1 MKTYKK
7 FMTEKKGDTVVFTFG
22 RFNPPTVGHEKLIIA
37 VQAVSRSEG
46 GDYFIYPS
54 HSQDNKKNPLT
65 QSQKIKYMK
74 KMFPKHSRN
83 IISST
88 GKNALEIA
96 VELHDKGYTNLVMV
110 VGSDRVRD
118 FKSLLNRY
126 NGEEKVHGF
135 YDFDKIKVVSAGER
149 DPDAEGVEGMSAS
162 KMTAAAV
169 EGDFST
175 FRSGIPT
182 SLPEADVKK
191 MLNDIR
197 KAMRL
202 DVIKEGSKWKNIDF
216 NFAKPDISRPLPED
230 ILTLEK
236 SNQIT
241 YCDYTTK
248 YLHTSPEAYEVLDE
262 IVNVIA
268 NMRPK
273 REEQYLK
280 NAIIALDEFLNLKQV
295 WSVKKKIN
303 EEDLFHMEQLS
314 MKYTKFMDNI
324 DHIDH
329 INNSFIYKYIS
340 RISETLEFGD
350 FPSLIEKEIPIQKES
365 PQDIQEK
372 DLEVIDFI
380 KRKLKITHS
389 KASKL
394 IQKAAEKNIDI
405 LKIQQKWSMLAPE
418 LMKIVAQYEP
428 KEKNVT

>member
-37 VQAVSRSEG
+37 VQTFSRSEG

-54 HSQDNKKNPLT
+54 HTQDNKKNPLS

-74 KMFPKHSRN
+74 KMFSKHSRN
-83 IISST
+83 IIAST
-88 GKNALEIA
+88 GKTALEIA
-96 VELHDKGYTNLVMV
+96 VELYDKNYTNLVMV

-118 FKSLLNRY
+118 FQRILDKY
-126 NGEEKVHGF
+126 NGEDNNHGF

-162 KMTAAAV
+162 KMREAAV
-169 EGDFST
+169 GGDYKT
-175 FRSGIPT
+175 FRMGIPD
-182 SLPEADVKK
+182 SLSDSDTKN

-197 KAMRL
+197 KAKRL
-202 DVIKEGSKWKNIDF
+202 DVIKEGSKWKNI
-216 NFAKPDISRPLPED
+216 NFSSDLSEIHIKELDK
-230 ILTLEK
+230 T
-236 SNQIT
+236 NQIT
-241 YCDYTTK
+241 YDGYTTK
-248 YLHTSPEAYEVLDE
+248 YLHTSKEAYSVIDE
-262 IVNVIA
+262 IVNDIA
-268 NMRPK
+268 NIRPK
-273 REEQYLK
+273 KEEQYLK
-280 NAIIALDEFLNLKQV
+280 NAIIALDEFLNLKRV

-303 EEDLFHMEQLS
+303 KEDLFHMEHLS

-350 FPSLIEKEIPIQKES
+350 FPSLIEKEIPIQEES

-372 DLEVIDFI
+372 DLEIINFV
-380 KRKLKITHS
+380 KKKLKITHR
-389 KASKL
+389 KATKL

-418 LMKIVAQYEP
+418 LMKLVAHYEP

>member
-1 MKTYKK
+1 
-7 FMTEKKGDTVVFTFG
+7 MTEKKGDTVVFTFG

-37 VQAVSRSEG
+37 VQTFSRSEG

-54 HSQDNKKNPLT
+54 HTQDNKKNPLT

-74 KMFPKHSRN
+74 KMFSKHSRN
-83 IISST
+83 IIAST
-88 GKNALEIA
+88 GKTALEIA
-96 VELHDKGYTNLVMV
+96 ADLYDKNYTNLVMV

-118 FKSLLNRY
+118 FQRILDKY
-126 NGEEKVHGF
+126 NGEDNNHGF

-162 KMTAAAV
+162 KMREAAV
-169 EGDFST
+169 EGDYKT
-175 FRSGIPT
+175 FRMGIPD
-182 SLPEADVKK
+182 SLSDSDTKN

-197 KAMRL
+197 KAKRL

-216 NFAKPDISRPLPED
+216 NFAKPDTSRPLPEG
-230 ILTLEK
+230 IHTLDND
-236 SNQIT
+236 NQIT

-248 YLHTSPEAYEVLDE
+248 YLHTSPEAYEVMNE
-262 IVNVIA
+262 IVNDIA
-268 NMRPK
+268 NIRPK
-273 REEQYLK
+273 KEEQYLK
-280 NAIIALDEFLNLKQV
+280 NAIIALDEFLNLKRV

-303 EEDLFHMEQLS
+303 KEDLFHMEHLS

-350 FPSLIEKEIPIQKES
+350 FPSLIEKEIPIQEES

-372 DLEVIDFI
+372 DLEIINFV
-380 KRKLKITHS
+380 KKKLKITHR
-389 KASKL
+389 KATKL
-394 IQKAAEKNIDI
+394 IQKAADKNIDV
-405 LKIQQKWSMLAPE
+405 LKIQQKWSMLAPT
-418 LMKIVAQYEP
+418 LIRLVAEYEP
-428 KEKNVT
+428 KENKDVA